1 MMNDREDYEDFE
13 PIGILDDLIQTRRKR
28 FIEGCEEGYELLR
41 VNGQECLN
49 VVPESEAREALRRM
63 LGHFEQTEEFEKC
76 TLIAEVYRDRYKEK
90 ITPIILEDI
99 YGQS

>member
-1 MMNDREDYEDFE
+1 MMNDRENYEDFE
-13 PIGILDDLIQTRRKR
+13 PIGILDDLIKAKRKA

-49 VVPESEAREALRRM
+49 VVPEFEAREALRRM

-76 TLIAEVYRDRYKEK
+76 SLIAEVYKERYKEK
-90 ITPIILEDI
+90 ITPIILENI
-99 YGQS
+99 YG